1 MVYTLKLHWNMQI
14 SVTYRVCQKN
24 KILENCKCTLI
35 SWTHGPNKVKN
46 SKGVYHFDVN
56 LARAFAFKFTKGKV
70 KFIKGKCEIFVF
82 CPFCLKISINFYFES
97 HESNVPIDTV
107 LLIPILLYIL
117 TFHVMSWMSQNVTK
131 WPKMPFCDIHD
142 VSASFQQ
149 SAIKV
154 QGRILQVQ
162 EFLFNN

>member
-1 MVYTLKLHWNMQI
+1 MDHVPIPLYLITGI
-14 SVTYRVCQKN
+14 IRVCQKN

-131 WPKMPFCDIHD
+131 WHFWPFYDILWHQWHWHLLLWWGCL
-142 VSASFQQ
+142 VNWIHMNQ
-149 SAIKV
+149 K
-154 QGRILQVQ
+154 
-162 EFLFNN
+162 

>member
-1 MVYTLKLHWNMQI
+1 M
-14 SVTYRVCQKN
+14 CQKN

-131 WPKMPFCDIHD
+131 WPKMPGRGVQDLSTFLSYRYIICMYFQESQIMKYNLIH
-142 VSASFQQ
+142 
-149 SAIKV
+149 IL
-154 QGRILQVQ
+154 GRGAGC
-162 EFLFNN
+162 

>member
-1 MVYTLKLHWNMQI
+1 MTCYIHRTIRQWRNLLRPLHWLGLG
-14 SVTYRVCQKN
+14 CAKKH

-131 WPKMPFCDIHD
+131 WPKMP
-142 VSASFQQ
+142 
-149 SAIKV
+149 K
-154 QGRILQVQ
+154 ILIFKQNAKNTY
-162 EFLFNN
+162 F